1 MLTSIYWRG
10 LLLVYVAMVF
20 GDTEVNVDE
29 VI

>member
-10 LLLVYVAMVF
+10 LLLVEVAMVF

-29 VI
+29 VN